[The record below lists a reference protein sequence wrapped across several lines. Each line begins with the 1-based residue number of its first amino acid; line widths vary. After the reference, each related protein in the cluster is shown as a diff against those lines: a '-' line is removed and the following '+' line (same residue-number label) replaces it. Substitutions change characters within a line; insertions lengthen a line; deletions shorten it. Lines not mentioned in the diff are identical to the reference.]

1 MQDKQHGVHE
11 RLSGDRRSVNV
22 VAGLAPGRES
32 VHVGPEAD
40 AVFTEELQ
48 HLLTRV
54 MLYSVE
60 CHMLQKMCE
69 AVLVVILLKRTD
81 IVHDVEIRHSGRIR
95 AMPDIVSQSVV
106 KFPCPDLSV

>member
-60 CHMLQKMCE
+60 RHMFQKMCE
-69 AVLVVILLKRTD
+69 AVLVVILLKRSD
-81 IVHDVEIRHSGRIR
+81 IVHDVEIRHPGRVR
-95 AMPDIVSQSVV
+95 AMSDIVSQSVV